1 MSNPESSFRNAFK
14 NFGARSGVSAGAS
27 GVSNTSRSTTSG
39 FGGRA
44 SNWFGG
50 VQNQVSGY
58 VPVSLGGSQQ
68 PVEESWLDLTWFQR
82 MAGFSICIAGGLACF
97 MIAQFYKSLVDG
109 RYYSYDQI
117 PDLTGK
123 VALITG
129 ANQRLGYDT
138 TLALVAHGAHAV
150 VACRTEAKAN
160 EAIERLHKDV
170 TETYPHSVAAAQ
182 IAKGD
187 RLKLEFLDGIAGDV
201 WTLSADGIENHFA
214 SRLENE
220 QVFVNIVHPGVIKTN
235 MGNTHTNDME
245 PSICTE
251 IMKNFA
257 SAGAISVEDGALTQL
272 YCATS
277 PEVQN
282 KNIRGKFFIPI
293 AHELDPMPEV
303 ESKELQEQL
312 WTYSEEAFVTADHY
326 SYDQIPNLTGKYA
339 LVTGANQGIGYAT
352 TLGLVAHGA
361 HVVMACRSEAKAN
374 EAIER
379 LHRDVTETYPHSIA
393 AAQIAKGDR
402 LKLEFLELDL
412 NDLKKVQKSAQEF
425 LSRRLPLHILVNNS
439 GVGGAAWGLSAD
451 GIENHFAINHLGHFV
466 LTTALLDCLKESQ
479 PSRVVVV

>member
-97 MIAQFYKSLVDG
+97 MIAFFVGIPLIVGRPSKFAVSFTLGSLLWMASFAILRGPMTHLRALVSKERILFTITYFGSMAFVLVASLYLRSQLLTLVGTVIEGFAFLWYFASYSPFSGGSIRLGTQIGSLLPAQFYKSLVDG

-214 SRLENE
+214 VNHLGHFSLAYETLPPGGFNLATINDETVGDPLSRYGHSKYANILFGKALASRLENE

-235 MGNTHTNDME
+235 MGNTHANDME

-257 SAGAISVEDGALTQL
+257 SAGAISVEDGTLTQL

-312 WTYSEEAFVTADHY
+312 WT
-326 SYDQIPNLTGKYA
+326 
-339 LVTGANQGIGYAT
+339 
-352 TLGLVAHGA
+352 
-361 HVVMACRSEAKAN
+361 
-374 EAIER
+374 
-379 LHRDVTETYPHSIA
+379 
-393 AAQIAKGDR
+393 
-402 LKLEFLELDL
+402 
-412 NDLKKVQKSAQEF
+412 
-425 LSRRLPLHILVNNS
+425 
-439 GVGGAAWGLSAD
+439 
-451 GIENHFAINHLGHFV
+451 
-466 LTTALLDCLKESQ
+466 
-479 PSRVVVV
+479 